1 MSPIMPALWESAM
14 LPICELCSMLFMLD
28 EPLVILALGFVSVDE
43 FVSLAQLTSL
53 LLTFSVLL
61 LLLGVDNR
69 WVLSFSSRRHLAL
82 QMTKTFLFTIQNIFW
97 LQAYLRLENQTWIL
111 ASGSPIFT
119 ARRSLAKTLNEKKKL
134 KFNLVSSSM

>member
-1 MSPIMPALWESAM
+1 
-14 LPICELCSMLFMLD
+14 MLD

-82 QMTKTFLFTIQNIFW
+82 QMIKTFLFTIQNILW

-134 KFNLVSSSM
+134 KFNLVTLSM